1 MAHVNSLCEVKGFLM
16 SASFCP
22 RGFRIL
28 SAALVAG
35 ALAGCATSVV
45 PGMTRDE
52 VTARMG
58 KPPRVVALPSGE
70 RWQYSRQPA
79 GQSAVMVDL
88 DASGRV
94 VSAREVLTENEF
106 NRIQIDRWTR
116 ADVEREFGRP
126 ALISGVANWPHDIMT
141 YRWRSPTADMFYWV
155 FLDQNQVVRRTQQG
169 MDFPYETQE

>member
-1 MAHVNSLCEVKGFLM
+1 MRACLS
-16 SASFCP
+16 P
-22 RGFRIL
+22 RVLPI
-28 SAALVAG
+28 SAALMLA
-35 ALAGCATSVV
+35 ALLGGCATVV
-45 PGMTRDE
+45 PGMSRDE
-52 VTARMG
+52 VAAIMG

-79 GQSAVMVDL
+79 GQSAVMIDM

-106 NRIQIDRWTR
+106 NRIEIDRWTR

-126 ALISGVANWPHDIMT
+126 ASVGRVANWPHDILA
-141 YRWRSPTADMFYWV
+141 YRWRAPTSDMFYWV

-169 MDFPYETQE
+169 MDFPYEPQD